1 MYDFIKDN
9 EDRIK
14 TLLGDSL
21 TDQYW
26 DKFVTASKQEWSGS
40 WTLTDLERESGSLTL
55 GQYESGSDTS
65 WFIQYTGSLDS

>member
-9 EDRIK
+9 ENRIK

-26 DKFVTASKQEWSGS
+26 DKFMNAVS
-40 WTLTDLERESGSLTL
+40 ESGGTFTDSETFSASLAL